1 VAEVRAGPDA
11 KRRSPRVVSVLFD
24 IDGTLISTGG
34 ASDRAWKRAF
44 KELQGVD
51 VDVPAVTG
59 KGVPDPEVGRV
70 VFEAALGREPTQEE
84 ADALMRRR
92 LDHLG
97 EEVENSPGFE
107 VHDGVV
113 ELLEKLIDD
122 GLLLGL
128 TTGNVEEAA
137 HIKLQRANLNR
148 FFAFGGYGSDSP
160 DRTELTKKALERAEL
175 VSGDSLDLA
184 RCFSCGDTPR
194 DVEAG
199 HGAGIRVVGV
209 ATGEFTVEQLKEAGA
224 DAAVSSLREGLPLL

>member
-1 VAEVRAGPDA
+1 VPDTQA
-11 KRRSPRVVSVLFD
+11 VLFD

-44 KELQGVD
+44 KELHDVD

-59 KGVPDPEVGRV
+59 KGVPDPEVGRI
-70 VFEAALGREPTQEE
+70 VFRAALGREPTEDE
-84 ADALMRRR
+84 ANALMRRR
-92 LDHLG
+92 LDHLE
-97 EEVENSPGFE
+97 EEVSNSPGFKVE
-107 VHDGVV
+107 DGVD

-122 GLLLGL
+122 GVLLGL

-137 HIKLQRANLNR
+137 HIKLARANLNR
-148 FFAFGGYGSDSP
+148 FFSFGGYGSDSP

-175 VSGDSLDLA
+175 VSGNSLDLA

-209 ATGEFTVEQLKEAGA
+209 ATGEYTVDQLLEAGA
-224 DAAVSSLREGLPLL
+224 DAAIASFREGLPLL